1 MEPVKGW
8 SNHCPTES
16 HMWVPGSWH
25 LVTEVTAALF
35 IHCAAEMQG
44 APAGHAG
51 DCGSGLRSRPAQE
64 GRITVPLITAT
75 TC

>member
-35 IHCAAEMQG
+35 IHCAAEMQAPLLG
-44 APAGHAG
+44 MLGTAAPASDPGQPRR
-51 DCGSGLRSRPAQE
+51 DE
-64 GRITVPLITAT
+64 
-75 TC
+75 